1 MSTPTGNVY
10 LQVYN
15 KSAGKFVEIPENV
28 GGLSFLIGP
37 TGDDSFSEPPGF
49 SGFYFSRQL
58 KVNGSIELSPV
69 NIGIRNITGSG
80 SNASVNIGM
89 LNSNNITNLELA
101 TGGYIGNYNF
111 GYGNSFDNSLNSHNF
126 GYFNY
131 ASNNQRSLIVGAKNI
146 NSGFIDSLSLGIDNY
161 VNLGNNFLLLGAA
174 NLLDSG
180 RNTLL
185 IGSENIINDIDNNLL
200 VGDSNQILQS
210 TGIENFGS
218 LNYITGTSNLIN
230 FGDDNSFVNSLN
242 DVNFGNSNFY
252 NFTSENFN
260 VGIGNTY
267 ENSYQNI
274 VIGGNNSNNGTG
286 INIFGETNTILG
298 NLNNVYGNNNSTNLN
313 DIGAVIFGNNNN
325 LSGTINSSVFGSNN
339 TLDPEIIN
347 LLYQVE
353 LTGITGAGPTLFTG
367 VTGYVTLGGYGN
379 VVASGGNNNV
389 FIGND
394 NQTSLNQFSYIFGDS
409 NQVLNN
415 LTSYIF
421 GSNNYLEKSTNSYA
435 FGENNSVSGFQNYV
449 FGNNN
454 TIRSGDYNSILI
466 GISHEFTGNYKVAS
480 VNIASVDSNIEVSSS
495 EIKLTS
501 PSRAKFNNENIV
513 INSDLNNYLNS
524 SNGLVNSG
532 DFASLI
538 IYDPNYTSL
547 ADQIELQS
555 FGYSGREDRYYGGFS
570 GYNSADLN
578 AYNFTGF
585 FRKQPALY
593 YGGLHSIYGDYY
605 YQSNN
610 ENFEIL
616 FSRDIEGITGNWIIS
631 PKNSLGLL
639 FYNKSTNTGVFPVS
653 NWITT
658 GSLFVDISQITGYS
672 PAPSFTYSSSFS
684 GFFHKQKINNSVSYI
699 SNYFNNFGSATYP
712 SSLGEDIA
720 VIYGNHTNSQFD
732 PTWLIIDKYS
742 SGVYYI
748 NNSIANTT
756 TPQTGWVVT
765 GYMGYSGRNMGMPN
779 NIINN
784 SGIKISLGTRT
795 GIISSYDQAFG
806 TIYIPF
812 FY

>member
-28 GGLSFLIGP
+28 GKLSFLIGP
-37 TGDDSFSEPPGF
+37 TGDNSFIEPPGF
-49 SGFYFSRQL
+49 SGFYFSREL

-89 LNSNNITNLELA
+89 LNNNYITNLELA
-101 TGGYIGNYNF
+101 TGGYIGNYNY
-111 GYGNSFDNSLNSHNF
+111 GYANSFNNSLNSHNF

-146 NSGFIDSLSLGIDNY
+146 NSGFIDSLSLGTDNY
-161 VNLGNNFLLLGAA
+161 VNLGNNFLLLGTA

-230 FGDDNSFVNSLN
+230 FGDDNSFVNSVN
-242 DVNFGNSNFY
+242 DVNFGNSNIY
-252 NFTSENFN
+252 NFTYGNFN

-274 VIGGNNSNNGTG
+274 VIGNSNFNYGTG
-286 INIFGETNTILG
+286 INIFGESNTILG
-298 NLNNVYGNNNSTNLN
+298 NSNNIYGNNNSTNLN
-313 DIGAVIFGNNNN
+313 DIGAVIFGDNNN
-325 LSGTINSSVFGSNN
+325 LSGTTNSSVFGSKN
-339 TLDPEIIN
+339 TLDQEVIN

-367 VTGYVTLGGYGN
+367 VTGYAMLGGYKNIPG
-379 VVASGGNNNV
+379 SGGNNNF
-389 FIGND
+389 FIGNN
-394 NQTSLNQFSYIFGDS
+394 NQTSLNQFSYILGDS

-415 LTSYIF
+415 STSYVF
-421 GSNNYLEKSTNSYA
+421 GSSNYLEKSTNSYA
-435 FGENNSVSGFQNYV
+435 FGSNNSVSGFQNYV

-454 TIRSGDYNSILI
+454 VIRSGDYNSILI
-466 GISHEFTGNYKVAS
+466 GISHEFTGNFKTAS
-480 VNIASVDSNIEVSSS
+480 INIASVDSSIEVAPN
-495 EIKLTS
+495 EVKINS
-501 PSRAKFNNENIV
+501 PSRMKFNNEHVIV
-513 INSDLNNYLNS
+513 ASDINEFLDS
-524 SNGLVNSG
+524 SNGLSNSG
-532 DFASLI
+532 SFGSYVI
-538 IYDPNYTSL
+538 NDPNYTNL

-555 FGYSGREDRYYGGFS
+555 FAYSGREDRYYGGFS
-570 GYNSADLN
+570 GFNVSGPN

-585 FRKQPALY
+585 FRKQPVLY
-593 YGGLHSIYGDYY
+593 YAGLHSVYGDNF

-610 ENFEIL
+610 QDFEIL
-616 FSRDIEGITGNWIIS
+616 FSRDLEPVTGNWIIS
-631 PKNSLGLL
+631 PKSSLGFL
-639 FYNKSTNTGVFPVS
+639 FYNKSTNTGIFPVS

-658 GSLFVDISQITGYS
+658 GSPANITKVTGYN
-672 PAPSFTYSSSFS
+672 PAPSFTYSSSFT
-684 GFFHKQKINNSVSYI
+684 GFSPNQKINSSTSYS
-699 SNYFNNFGSATYP
+699 SNYFNNFGIVTYP
-712 SSLGEDIA
+712 SAQDDIA
-720 VIYGNHTNSQFD
+720 VLYGNHTNPKND
-732 PTWLIIDKYS
+732 PSWLIIDKYS

-748 NNSIANTT
+748 NKSVPLTT
-756 TPQTGWVVT
+756 TPQTGWIAT
-765 GYMGYSGRNMGMPN
+765 GYMGYTGRNPEDLTN
-779 NIINN
+779 AL
-784 SGIKISLGTRT
+784 SGIKISLGTRS
-795 GIISSYDQAFG
+795 GIISSYDPTYG
-806 TIYIPF
+806 NIYIPF